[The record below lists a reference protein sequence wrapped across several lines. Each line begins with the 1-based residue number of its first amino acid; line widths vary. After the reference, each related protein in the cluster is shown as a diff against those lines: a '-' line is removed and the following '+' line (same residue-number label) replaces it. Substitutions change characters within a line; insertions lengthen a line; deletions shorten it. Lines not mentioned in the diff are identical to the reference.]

1 MKGKSLGTARALFRA
16 RKFPEV
22 IRVLEPEVFRYREN
36 FDYFHLLGFACLHAG
51 DLGGAFSY
59 ISRAHQLRDDDISV
73 KLGLA
78 AIHFRRAENDNA
90 LKRWLEVIEAEP
102 SNRIARKGLD
112 LLRRGL
118 TPDSLQEIIDSGRLR
133 QLFPPLPARLRGLT
147 VLAVVLGVLAVG
159 AAGYLAVRTIQ
170 PRATER
176 PGVAVI
182 DIPPDLGS
190 LTDAGTEFKFVMS
203 ENDVRNEFRKAKNQ
217 LLAWRDNLAAV
228 AINRILLSNAAAPVK
243 ERARMLKGF
252 ITPASFDTLRD
263 GFSYAAVAAQPSL
276 YDGCSVRWKGKIA
289 NLQVGKSVI
298 AFDLLVGYD
307 QEKELQGIVPVTLP
321 FATDLDNGIALEVLG
336 QVAAAGSTLSLTGV
350 SVHRLASP

>member
-1 MKGKSLGTARALFRA
+1 MKGKSLGAARALFRA

-59 ISRAHQLRDDDISV
+59 ISRAHQLRDDDIGV

-102 SNRIARKGLD
+102 SNRIARKGLE

-118 TPDSLQEIIDSGRLR
+118 TPDALQEIIDSGRLK
-133 QLFPPLPARLRGLT
+133 QLFPPLPARVRGLT

-159 AAGYLAVRTIQ
+159 AAGYLAIRTIP

-182 DIPPDLGS
+182 DIPPGLGS
-190 LTDAGTEFKFVMS
+190 RTEAGTDFHFVLS
-203 ENDVRNEFRKAKNQ
+203 ENDVRNEFK
-217 LLAWRDNLAAV
+217 
-228 AINRILLSNAAAPVK
+228 
-243 ERARMLKGF
+243 
-252 ITPASFDTLRD
+252 
-263 GFSYAAVAAQPSL
+263 
-276 YDGCSVRWKGKIA
+276 
-289 NLQVGKSVI
+289 
-298 AFDLLVGYD
+298 
-307 QEKELQGIVPVTLP
+307 
-321 FATDLDNGIALEVLG
+321 
-336 QVAAAGSTLSLTGV
+336 
-350 SVHRLASP
+350 